1 MLDVPRARTSGS
13 CVPPTR
19 TVCLGLAWWWLTTGC
34 HQPGWQISVR
44 IEEAGEPG
52 QPTRLA
58 SDAQI
63 RLECPGR
70 APGGHVRGD
79 GDGFRVVG
87 RGAGLSLRCSL
98 IVEKAGY
105 LPARVSLGAACVRL
119 YPEERW
125 VERGPERVCNTAE
138 VRVTLTAQARATR

>member
-1 MLDVPRARTSGS
+1 M
-13 CVPPTR
+13 
-19 TVCLGLAWWWLTTGC
+19 GC
-34 HQPGWQISVR
+34 YQPAWQISVR

-52 QPTRLA
+52 QPARLV

-87 RGAGLSLRCSL
+87 RGAGLSLRCGL

-138 VRVTLTAQARATR
+138 VRVTLTAQVRATR